1 MKVLQSPKG
10 NNLDIARILS
20 KRKEKKEQD
29 LCPVRSGA
37 LVTDA
42 HYTREWKIE
51 FAVGWSQN
59 YAQVTDL

>member
-10 NNLDIARILS
+10 KNLDIARILS

-42 HYTREWKIE
+42 HNTREWKIE

-59 YAQVTDL
+59 YAQVKDL